1 MPKQVPFTEYEAAL
15 LLDAYLKTLSGE
27 KGRIESAR
35 DCSVQLRQMAL
46 NAGSEIDDIYRN
58 VNGISFQMAS
68 MESAYQGHTIMKPA
82 TRLFTEIVLLYR
94 NDAARYQ
101 QLLKEARGVAS
112 AKIDMDQSD
121 AATTVSFRHI
131 NSMAFSKPVSLSYF
145 GKVKPESSWKGL
157 YVDACKSL
165 LDDYPDVFTRLKAE
179 SLHGLGKTWLVDTEN
194 LHLLAVPKQLE
205 EGLFVETNRSASD
218 LVKNLKWLLDECSVD
233 YENVIITYTSKDEKK
248 EASAPALAT
257 TATFQKKQNCRQG
270 KGDFYRWLQD
280 DQHMAEG
287 TCRSYVSAIRSAER
301 FAEEHGLASRKL
313 HTCDPA
319 VAKATADELFS
330 TAEFIQYNNDQH
342 NRFRAA
348 ITKLLAFYGSNWS
361 PVETS
366 MPRTFERRPLQ
377 TEEISIDVAP
387 YKVILMEHFSKGYRL
402 ESALDMKRMRRYY
415 EELTGKAL
423 DLNQATLEAAIRN
436 CGIVYDGRLYMPQN
450 MLSDEMRDQILSF
463 IERCFD
469 EGRSAVYY
477 EAVFRDFLE
486 ELLDHNIYNADML
499 KAYLTY
505 YVSDQY
511 YIGRSYLAREYRDD
525 VDPIDEVRQCLK
537 QYDSP
542 VQIDEFC
549 DSLPHITE
557 DRIRSILGSNG
568 EFVRNSKGE
577 YFHADSLELTE
588 EELENIAAI
597 IDSAI
602 EEHEFISGN
611 ELYDAIQ
618 AKYPYTFEKNDV
630 FSAIGWRDAL
640 KYKFGDRFSF
650 VGNIVSRAGTPLSM
664 SDVFAEYGKGRQHF
678 SIDEL
683 ERFAESIG
691 TTIYFD
697 SLYTNAIRI
706 SHKWFASKDGAKF
719 SVKETDAVLDRF
731 CDGDYIPLQDVKEFA
746 LFPESSFPWTE
757 YLLEQYVAFYSEKF
771 YLMHGNYNKSCAVG
785 AIVRKTCRF
794 DSFDDLVTDILAH
807 NDVSLQ
813 KKAVLDY
820 LAENGY
826 IARRS
831 YTNIEALMI
840 NARAMRN
847 QKEK

>member
-1 MPKQVPFTEYEAAL
+1 M
-15 LLDAYLKTLSGE
+15 
-27 KGRIESAR
+27 
-35 DCSVQLRQMAL
+35 
-46 NAGSEIDDIYRN
+46 
-58 VNGISFQMAS
+58 
-68 MESAYQGHTIMKPA
+68 
-82 TRLFTEIVLLYR
+82 
-94 NDAARYQ
+94 
-101 QLLKEARGVAS
+101 AS

-257 TATFQKKQNCRQG
+257 TATFQKKQNYRQG

-436 CGIVYDGRLYMPQN
+436 CGIVYDGRLYKC
-450 MLSDEMRDQILSF
+450 E
-463 IERCFD
+463 
-469 EGRSAVYY
+469 
-477 EAVFRDFLE
+477 
-486 ELLDHNIYNADML
+486 
-499 KAYLTY
+499 
-505 YVSDQY
+505 
-511 YIGRSYLAREYRDD
+511 
-525 VDPIDEVRQCLK
+525 
-537 QYDSP
+537 
-542 VQIDEFC
+542 
-549 DSLPHITE
+549 
-557 DRIRSILGSNG
+557 IRS
-568 EFVRNSKGE
+568 FP
-577 YFHADSLELTE
+577 SL
-588 EELENIAAI
+588 
-597 IDSAI
+597 
-602 EEHEFISGN
+602 
-611 ELYDAIQ
+611 
-618 AKYPYTFEKNDV
+618 K
-630 FSAIGWRDAL
+630 DAL
-640 KYKFGDRFSF
+640 MKAGQLCITRRFSGIF
-650 VGNIVSRAGTPLSM
+650 
-664 SDVFAEYGKGRQHF
+664 
-678 SIDEL
+678 
-683 ERFAESIG
+683 
-691 TTIYFD
+691 
-697 SLYTNAIRI
+697 
-706 SHKWFASKDGAKF
+706 
-719 SVKETDAVLDRF
+719 
-731 CDGDYIPLQDVKEFA
+731 
-746 LFPESSFPWTE
+746 
-757 YLLEQYVAFYSEKF
+757 
-771 YLMHGNYNKSCAVG
+771 
-785 AIVRKTCRF
+785 
-794 DSFDDLVTDILAH
+794 
-807 NDVSLQ
+807 
-813 KKAVLDY
+813 
-820 LAENGY
+820 
-826 IARRS
+826 
-831 YTNIEALMI
+831 
-840 NARAMRN
+840 
-847 QKEK
+847 